1 MQVVLLY
8 NYNYFNLSFSL
19 IYNRINYH
27 IVIFILWLLPY
38 FVNTSIP
45 IKYIVYYNIHKSII
59 PITIEGRSGHDR
71 RLFGFIICN
80 QCLSPLTLWVRIPP
94 KRILLN
100 ITLCDKV
107 CQWLAADRWFS
118 PGTPVSSTNKT
129 DQLT

>member
-38 FVNTSIP
+38 FVNTSVP

-71 RLFGFIICN
+71 TLFGFIICN
-80 QCLSPLTLWVRIPP
+80 QCLSPLMLWVRIPP
-94 KRILLN
+94 KLVLLN

-129 DQLT
+129 NQIT

>member
-38 FVNTSIP
+38 FVNTSVP

-71 RLFGFIICN
+71 TLFGFIICN
-80 QCLSPLTLWVRIPP
+80 QCLSPLMLWVRIPP
-94 KRILLN
+94 KRVLLN

-129 DQLT
+129 NQIT